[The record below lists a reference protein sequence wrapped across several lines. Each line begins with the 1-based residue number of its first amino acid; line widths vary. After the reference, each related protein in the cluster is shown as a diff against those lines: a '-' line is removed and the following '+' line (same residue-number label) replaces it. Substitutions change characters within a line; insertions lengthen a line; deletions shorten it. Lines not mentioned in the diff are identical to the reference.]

1 MSDAT
6 SNALAQYDKSM
17 RDKAAAAGQPVPRTA
32 GGFPG
37 FDPERG
43 YLVFRYDHGKR
54 RLAVHDGG
62 REVTATAEHV
72 SRAFRDPTAGALVLD
87 RKAANSMAGL
97 VPEEDLALTLSVAAH
112 RAAPV
117 SPRYTELAA
126 VCAARFWAPSGMDT
140 DSGDAWLA
148 AFGAAPGEARQV
160 AAHAAADGPEGDEF
174 GSLASGLRGL
184 ISQTMDELSAALH
197 PGASPADRAWVDR
210 NFAFELCE
218 ALAGFTGA
226 LFAYDPETRK
236 RGILA
241 GDLVRAGVAE
251 AGVASARL
259 RLTSPVSV
267 KQGEEVTVLPVGG
280 NTRPGPG
287 ICCLARYTAADGSL
301 YADLSAGKG
310 TGLDVA
316 RHAGEVLL
324 GNVKPP
330 FMMMPRKAYTRWT
343 GKRLNGPHKPP
354 RKRPVPSY
362 IVLAGGG
369 PDVTGVPAG

>member
-1 MSDAT
+1 MSDT
-6 SNALAQYDKSM
+6 TRNALARYDESM

-37 FDPERG
+37 YDPERG
-43 YLVFRYDHGKR
+43 YLVFRYDPGKR
-54 RLAVHDGG
+54 RLAVQDGS
-62 REVTATAEHV
+62 REVTASPEHV

-87 RKAANSMAGL
+87 RKAANAMAGL
-97 VPEEDLALTLSVAAH
+97 VAEDDLALTLSVAAH

-126 VCAARFWAPSGMDT
+126 VCAARFWAPPGMDA

-160 AAHAAADGPEGDEF
+160 AEHAAADGPEDGEF
-174 GSLASGLRGL
+174 GSLASGLRDL
-184 ISQTMDELSAALH
+184 ISQTMDELSSALH
-197 PGASPADRAWVDR
+197 PGASPHERAWVDR

-218 ALAGFTGA
+218 ALAGFTDA
-226 LFAYDPETRK
+226 LFVYDPKTRR

-241 GDLVRAGVAE
+241 GDLIRADVTE
-251 AGVASARL
+251 AGAVSVRL

-287 ICCLARYTAADGSL
+287 TCCLARYTAEDGSL
-301 YADLSAGKG
+301 YADLSGGKG

-316 RHAGEVLL
+316 RYSGEVLL

-330 FMMMPRKAYTRWT
+330 FLMVPRKAYTRWT
-343 GKRLNGPHKPP
+343 GRRLNGSHKPP